1 MVDDRNKFIAI
12 KYQYA
17 VYPKQEDEEVL
28 VQEGFGTE
36 DEALKP
42 QIFKWKFVDSYRVFP
57 SSLENL
63 CKMYNVPGKFTKYK
77 PEWNNIS
84 LLQAPQPLQGRGGE
98 TELKV
103 FLEYSMQDSICLLE
117 ALLKAQEIYL
127 SEYEINITK
136 AVSTPSLSLL
146 IFRKK
151 FLNHSIPIL
160 KRELDNKIR
169 PAYFGGSSDY
179 FYFYGENLK
188 YYDINSLYPFA
199 MLNDMPLEYLG
210 EFDG

>member
-1 MVDDRNKFIAI
+1 
-12 KYQYA
+12 
-17 VYPKQEDEEVL
+17 
-28 VQEGFGTE
+28 
-36 DEALKP
+36 
-42 QIFKWKFVDSYRVFP
+42 
-57 SSLENL
+57 
-63 CKMYNVPGKFTKYK
+63 MYNVPGKFTKYK
-77 PEWNNIS
+77 PEINNIS
-84 LLQAPQPLQGRGGE
+84 LLQNE

-103 FLEYSMQDSICLLE
+103 FLEYSMRDSICLLE
-117 ALLKAQEIYL
+117 ALLKAQQIYL

-179 FYFYGENLK
+179 FHFYGENLK

-210 EFDG
+210 EFDGSIMKLEECFGFVEVIVTAPKDIKHLYLDDIWLGFAEKNFLVHSSDLMKG